1 MCFAPTH
8 VDYLYAQI
16 TSRTLAAMIDANDE
30 MYDCSLANLISEPP
44 GTTPNTADAD
54 DNGSGAMAKAM
65 PKGPPQPAQPKAQP
79 KAQPNPKAQPKA
91 AKALRGLEARRQ
103 LLERIAAM
111 KTGQEGTVNPEAE
124 VEGEGGDIE

>member
-1 MCFAPTH
+1 MLFRSAVVLDLSPGFGLWALAAVRMRIPYLGACLTPTH

-30 MYDCSLANLISEPP
+30 IHDGSLANLISEPP

-65 PKGPPQPAQPKAQP
+65 PKGPPQPA
-79 KAQPNPKAQPKA
+79 
-91 AKALRGLEARRQ
+91 
-103 LLERIAAM
+103 
-111 KTGQEGTVNPEAE
+111 
-124 VEGEGGDIE
+124 